1 MNLEAY
7 DKARKAGLK
16 TYSSA
21 LANKEDPYVPC
32 LSDLVPKYEALNRV
46 NCGIMTIPLD
56 RIVGTVTKGRSNAFA
71 KDFMPLLES
80 STEFAQKWIAVQES
94 IEEEGLNNPVSVV
107 EYMGMYYLMEGNKRV
122 SVMRFLE
129 SDSIEA
135 NVIRYLPEVADTD
148 EYRVYMEYLD
158 FGKRSGIYDILMTEP
173 GSYERL
179 IKLTGHE
186 GEEKWTAQASKYLKA
201 DYRCFAVQYKAL
213 ASDKKMPAGDA
224 FLTYL
229 IAYGYQQISQKS
241 LSEIDSDISRLK
253 DEFIRKGSGEQT
265 NLVLDKEPVK
275 KAGLVSSLFRPSS
288 IKAAFLFTREIEQ
301 SAWNYRHE
309 LGRLALNEALGDS
322 IETSA
327 HIISS
332 RTQFEEEIE
341 QLIADGNKL
350 IFATSPVML
359 NSCIKP
365 SLEHKDV
372 KLLCCSLLTSYL
384 NVRSYYIRFFEVKLL
399 LGMAAGACAGGG
411 NVGYIADYP
420 IYGAASSINAFAMGV
435 KMVNPNAKV
444 YLTWS
449 TVKDFDIDKAFEGKN
464 VTVISNRDI
473 TAPAATDKTRGVYAL
488 KGEEKIP
495 LARPHIDWS
504 KFYIYAA
511 KSMLETDLGSTP
523 ENAALDYWW
532 GLSSGSLDIYYEDA
546 FPIETRRMIEH
557 FKYLIIAGEF
567 TPFAGRI
574 VDNKGLLRCDEESV
588 LTPAEVL
595 CMDYLTDNVVGE
607 FPDIDTLIPAA
618 VPIVRLQ
625 GLNGELK
632 PDVKSIK
639 WN

>member
-1 MNLEAY
+1 MNPEAY
-7 DKARKAGLK
+7 NLARKAGLK
-16 TYSSA
+16 TYSLA
-21 LANKEDPYVPC
+21 LANHEDPYLVC

-46 NCGIMTIPLD
+46 SCGLMTIPLD

-122 SVMRFLE
+122 SVMRYLE

-135 NVIRYLPEVADTD
+135 VVTRYLPEKADTD

-158 FGKRSGIYDILMTEP
+158 FGKKSGIYDILFTEP
-173 GSYERL
+173 DSYGRL
-179 IKLTGHE
+179 AQLTGHT
-186 GEEKWTAQASKYLKA
+186 GEEKWSEESTKNLRA
-201 DYRCFAVQYKAL
+201 DYRYFAEQYKEL
-213 ASDKKMPAGDA
+213 SSDRKMRVGDA
-224 FLTYL
+224 FLAY
-229 IAYGYQQISQKS
+229 IVAYGYKQISEKS
-241 LSEIDSDISRLK
+241 LPEIDRDIAKLK

-265 NLVLDKEPVK
+265 SLVLEKEPVR
-275 KAGLVSSLFRPSS
+275 KANIVSALFRPSS
-288 IKAAFLFTREIEQ
+288 IKAAFLYTRDPNE

-309 LGRLALNEALGDS
+309 LGRIALTEYMGDK

-332 RTQFEEEIE
+332 RDQFEEDIE
-341 QLIADGNKL
+341 ELIRDGNRL

-384 NVRSYYIRFFEVKLL
+384 NVRSYYIRFFEAKLL
-399 LGMAAGACAGGG
+399 LGMAAGACCKGG

-435 KMVNPNAKV
+435 KMVNPHAKV
-444 YLTWS
+444 YLAWS
-449 TVKDFDIDKAFEGKN
+449 TAKDFDIDSVFEGKN

-473 TAPAATDKTRGVYAL
+473 TAPAASDRACGVYAVR
-488 KGEEKIP
+488 GREKIP

-511 KSMLETDLGSTP
+511 GSMLETDLGSTP
-523 ENAALDYWW
+523 ENTALDYWW
-532 GLSSGSLDIYYEDA
+532 GLSSGALDIYFEDD
-546 FPIETRRMIEH
+546 FPVETRRMIEH
-557 FKYLIIAGEF
+557 FKYEIKNGEF

-574 VDNKGLLRCDEESV
+574 IDNSGIIRCDDESA

-595 CMDYLTDNVVGE
+595 CMDYLTDNVIGE
-607 FPDIDTLIPAA
+607 FPMIDTLVDSA

-632 PDVKSIK
+632 PDVNSIK